1 MRHLLLVFLPIIA
14 GCGAHHGDGGVA
26 PAAPSPS
33 SLATP
38 PGTAPAFAHIG
49 SELHGAASE
58 PVAPFAVVGNLY
70 YVGARNIASYLFTTP
85 QGHILLDT
93 GTREMAPVVQRNIEQ
108 LGFRLA
114 DVKIMLSGHAHFDHV
129 QAHAAIQRATGAQ
142 VFALGDDAV
151 ALERGQD
158 RSPLGAEGW
167 EPVHVDRVLRD
178 LDTVSLGGTTLTAHW
193 APGHTPGCTIWTA
206 NIAERDRTYAV
217 AFYACAGP
225 NTDVQ
230 LIHNPA
236 FPNLAADSLATFHR
250 LHDRHPDIV
259 LMMHPEEQFADKL
272 DRLRAGARPHPLY
285 DPDAWPK
292 LLDEGEANL
301 RARIRREQV
310 AAAQR
315 ARQQRLAPKPR
326 QSLPQLANTCVAP

>member
-33 SLATP
+33 SLASAPP
-38 PGTAPAFAHIG
+38 PGTAPTAIG
-49 SELHGAASE
+49 HELHGQASE
-58 PVAPFAVVGNLY
+58 PVAPFAIVGNLY
-70 YVGARNIASYLFTTP
+70 YVGARNIASYLFTSP

-93 GTREMAPVVQRNIEQ
+93 GTREMVPIVQRNIEQ

-129 QAHAAIQRATGAQ
+129 QGHAAIQRATGAQ

-167 EPVHVDRVLRD
+167 EPVHVDRVLGD
-178 LDTVSLGGTTLTAHW
+178 LDTVQLGGTTLTAHW
-193 APGHTPGCTIWTA
+193 APGHTPGCTVWTA
-206 NIAERDRTYAV
+206 NVPERDRTYAV

-225 NTDVQ
+225 NADVQ

-236 FPNLAADSLATFHR
+236 FPNLAADALATFHR
-250 LHDRHPDIV
+250 LRSLHPDLV
-259 LMMHPEEQFADKL
+259 LMMHPEEQFAGKL

-285 DPDAWPK
+285 DPDAWRK
-292 LLDEGEANL
+292 LLNEGEADL
-301 RARIRREQV
+301 RARVRRAQV
-310 AAAQR
+310 SAAAR
-315 ARQQRLAPKPR
+315 ARQQRLAPPPR
-326 QSLPQLANTCVAP
+326 VSPPQIANTCVPQ